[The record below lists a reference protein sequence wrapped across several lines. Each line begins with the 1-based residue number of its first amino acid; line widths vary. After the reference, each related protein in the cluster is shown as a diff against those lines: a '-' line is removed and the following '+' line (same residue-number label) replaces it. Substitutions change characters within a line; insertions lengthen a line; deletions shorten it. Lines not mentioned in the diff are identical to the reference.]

1 LNHNTGVSRGWAGEP
16 IQPQIFREGVIFEKC
31 PIAVSLGVLG
41 KKWTLL
47 ILRDIGLRRID
58 RFNRLLESL
67 DGITPRML
75 SRRLGELESSGFIER
90 SEEESTPKVIRWS
103 VTEKGRDTLPILLQ
117 LVIFGSKWYAR
128 EVFSDRRARTVSEL
142 FEPKP
147 LS

>member
-1 LNHNTGVSRGWAGEP
+1 M
-16 IQPQIFREGVIFEKC
+16 
-31 PIAVSLGVLG
+31 SLGVLG